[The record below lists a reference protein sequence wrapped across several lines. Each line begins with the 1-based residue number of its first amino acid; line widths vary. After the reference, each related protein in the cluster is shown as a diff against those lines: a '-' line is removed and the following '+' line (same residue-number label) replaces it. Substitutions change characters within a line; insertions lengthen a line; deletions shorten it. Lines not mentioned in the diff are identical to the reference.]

1 MRRFACFFYF
11 VLCFSSEFVFAS
23 APSLSEIRQG
33 MAEYQRTINS
43 LSVVYKVRESVDWQF
58 MGMEQKVAQQ
68 WTWMISGRKR
78 LLKNDVSEGVGSTP
92 FVRCWTSY
100 DGAKEYMVYFHK
112 NDDSLVRMIEV
123 SPGETIDLVTGQHMA
138 SAFGWTN
145 LDQKGKHSVISLL
158 HRANHNTTV
167 EDDAIDGIKYAKV
180 RLGEVGQFTPDG
192 PQHEAIVWF
201 SPSNHFLPRRIAIVP
216 VVSGTPNSKG
226 AVELP
231 TGSFPDFLDVLEYV
245 QVPDL
250 LFNRRLWVP
259 RRFQRRALFSHE
271 VTVETIS
278 VNESIPAAT
287 FEPEMPF
294 GAEICQ
300 RESGSATSKTRYVGG
315 DDGERV
321 FLDRLSQKDKVDL
334 KPVAESLTPVDASPS
349 KGFSWT
355 VFFGAG
361 SLILLG
367 LALVASW
374 RRAR

>member
-1 MRRFACFFYF
+1 M
-11 VLCFSSEFVFAS
+11 
-23 APSLSEIRQG
+23 
-33 MAEYQRTINS
+33 
-43 LSVVYKVRESVDWQF
+43 
-58 MGMEQKVAQQ
+58 
-68 WTWMISGRKR
+68 
-78 LLKNDVSEGVGSTP
+78 
-92 FVRCWTSY
+92 
-100 DGAKEYMVYFHK
+100 
-112 NDDSLVRMIEV
+112 
-123 SPGETIDLVTGQHMA
+123 
-138 SAFGWTN
+138 
-145 LDQKGKHSVISLL
+145 
-158 HRANHNTTV
+158 
-167 EDDAIDGIKYAKV
+167 
-180 RLGEVGQFTPDG
+180 
-192 PQHEAIVWF
+192 
-201 SPSNHFLPRRIAIVP
+201 
-216 VVSGTPNSKG
+216 
-226 AVELP
+226 P

-250 LFNRRLWVP
+250 LFNRLLWIP
-259 RRFQRRALFSHE
+259 RKFQRRALFSHE
-271 VTVETIS
+271 VTVQTVS

-300 RESGSATSKTRYVGG
+300 RESGSATSKIRYVGG

-367 LALVASW
+367 LAFVASW